1 MDGNISGLSSSD
13 DSDVSDDVIE
23 DDDRSIYDT
32 DDEVDAEPVPANFQ
46 PIPGQH
52 VSAGQP
58 LKFVI
63 NTTKNVQASVLPL
76 CLLLNCRSACN
87 KEDNLRELLHTI
99 GPSVTIL
106 SETWERNTKR
116 MDDILRSKHYGSVS
130 YYRQNK
136 APGGGCAIVF
146 DKSKYRAVDP
156 EIMVPENVEAVWTVL
171 IPKMNV

>member
-1 MDGNISGLSSSD
+1 MDGNISVLSSSD

-23 DDDRSIYDT
+23 DDDRFIYDT

-46 PIPGQH
+46 PIPGQD

-58 LKFVI
+58 LKFDL

-106 SETWERNTKR
+106 SEMWEA
-116 MDDILRSKHYGSVS
+116 HG
-130 YYRQNK
+130 
-136 APGGGCAIVF
+136 
-146 DKSKYRAVDP
+146 
-156 EIMVPENVEAVWTVL
+156 
-171 IPKMNV
+171 